1 MGIRIQ
7 LMDNAVKEQVVRRL
21 AIAEGHLKKVRSMVE
36 HDTYCPDVMHQSQA
50 VQAALRKIDKLVLR
64 GHLNTCVLG
73 EGHHAKL
80 PKKQVVDE
88 IVGLFHK
95 NMLTQ

>member
-1 MGIRIQ
+1 
-7 LMDNAVKEQVVRRL
+7 MDTSVKKQVVRRL
-21 AIAEGHLKKVRSMVE
+21 AIAEGHLKKVRQMVE
-36 HDTYCPDVMHQSQA
+36 EDKYCPDVMHQSQA
-50 VQAALRKIDKLVLR
+50 VQAALKKIDELVLR

-95 NMLTQ
+95 NSLSV